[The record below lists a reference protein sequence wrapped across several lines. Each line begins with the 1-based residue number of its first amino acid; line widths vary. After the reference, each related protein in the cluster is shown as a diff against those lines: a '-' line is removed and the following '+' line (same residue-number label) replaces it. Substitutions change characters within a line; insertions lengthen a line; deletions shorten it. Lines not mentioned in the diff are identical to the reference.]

1 VINKL
6 SQTSS
11 AKSFINYR
19 DSKLTRILQ
28 PALGGNSKTAII
40 CTITQ
45 TLINYQES
53 VNTLLFGQ
61 KAKHV
66 KMTINV
72 NEVWQGN
79 NNPEMEKA
87 MKEIS
92 ELKTKLKE
100 YQDRIVQINTSSIG
114 KSLEEEK
121 NNMSIDSNE
130 KSLMQTAVALGN
142 NDMTILFLKDQL
154 AFLQKK
160 VQNAND
166 EVEEK

>member
-1 VINKL
+1 
-6 SQTSS
+6 
-11 AKSFINYR
+11 
-19 DSKLTRILQ
+19 
-28 PALGGNSKTAII
+28 
-40 CTITQ
+40 
-45 TLINYQES
+45 
-53 VNTLLFGQ
+53 
-61 KAKHV
+61 
-66 KMTINV
+66 MTINV